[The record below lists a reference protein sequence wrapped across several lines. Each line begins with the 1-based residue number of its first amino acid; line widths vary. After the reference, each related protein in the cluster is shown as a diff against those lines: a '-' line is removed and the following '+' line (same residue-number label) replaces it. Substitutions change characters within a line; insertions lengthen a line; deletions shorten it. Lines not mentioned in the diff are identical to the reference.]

1 MALLFL
7 LSVRGDFLS
16 TEERRP
22 FFAGM
27 REFSA
32 WPVSSNGG
40 DAAVLAPRFP
50 FEAVRFETFK
60 DDSADQFQEV
70 AMSDTAEKKFVLY
83 DTFDSVNQVD
93 PRLYEKYDV
102 KRGLRNADGTGV
114 VTGITKVA
122 NVHGYLMD
130 DGYKIPDEGA
140 LSYRGYDLYDL
151 VDAESIDKRFN
162 FEEVAYLLLTSDLPN
177 ARQLEDFV
185 SLIDAQRELPDG
197 FTASFF
203 FGATPPNIM
212 NLLSR
217 VVLNQYADDL
227 HAEDRSSAHEIDVA
241 ISLMSKLPRAAVLSY
256 YAVHHRFNNDS
267 LIIHPFI
274 PGQSTAE
281 TILSTLRPN
290 RKFSQVEARMLDIM
304 LCVHMEHGGGNNSAF
319 ATHVLS
325 SADTDAYSA
334 YSAAI
339 GSMKGA
345 RHGGANLKAYS
356 MQKDLKLAV
365 ADWENED
372 EIAAYLHRVL
382 AKEAFDKTGLIYG
395 VGHAVYTKSD
405 PRARICHAFARKLAT
420 GTEYERELA
429 LLEAAERLAPQV
441 ISQEKDINVNEICV
455 NVDFYSGFIYHM
467 LGIPED
473 LFTPLF
479 ACGRFPGWA
488 AHRFEEI
495 VAGKRIIRPAYKNA
509 SHVRRT
515 YVPLEQR

>member
-1 MALLFL
+1 M
-7 LSVRGDFLS
+7 S
-16 TEERRP
+16 E
-22 FFAGM
+22 
-27 REFSA
+27 
-32 WPVSSNGG
+32 VS
-40 DAAVLAPRFP
+40 
-50 FEAVRFETFK
+50 
-60 DDSADQFQEV
+60 
-70 AMSDTAEKKFVLY
+70 EKKFVLY

-114 VTGITKVA
+114 VTGITNVA

-151 VDAESIDKRFN
+151 VDAESVEKRFN
-162 FEEVAYLLLTSDLPN
+162 FEEVAYLLLTSNLPN
-177 ARQLEDFV
+177 KQQLEDFV
-185 SLIDAQRELPDG
+185 SLIDSQRELPDG
-197 FTASFF
+197 FTASIF

-217 VVLNQYADDL
+217 VILNQYADDL

-241 ISLMSKLPRAAVLSY
+241 ISLMSKLPRAAVLSH
-256 YAVHHRFNNDS
+256 YAVNHRFNNGS

-281 TILSTLRPN
+281 TILSMLRPD
-290 RKFSQVEARMLDIM
+290 RQFSPAEARMLDIM
-304 LCVHMEHGGGNNSAF
+304 LCVQMEHGGGNNSAF

-345 RHGGANLKAYS
+345 RHGGANLKAYA
-356 MQKDLKLAV
+356 MQKDLKKVV
-365 ADWENED
+365 ANWENED
-372 EIAAYLHRVL
+372 EIVAYLQRVL
-382 AKEAFDKTGLIYG
+382 AKEAFDKSGLVYG
-395 VGHAVYTKSD
+395 IGHAVYTKSD
-405 PRARICHAFARKLAT
+405 PRARICHAFARKLAD
-420 GTEYERELA
+420 GTKYEEELA
-429 LLEAAERLAPQV
+429 LLEAVERLAPQV
-441 ISQEKDINVNEICV
+441 ISQAKGTSEDEICA
-455 NVDFYSGFIYHM
+455 NVDMYSGFIYHM
-467 LGIPED
+467 LKIPED

-479 ACGRFPGWA
+479 ACGRFPGWV

-509 SHVRRT
+509 SHERRT
-515 YVPLEQR
+515 YIPMEKR